1 MVWMWRDTGDCATN
15 HDISYARSRDLVTWE
30 AGDRSTLPLPITI
43 EANPSIVDPVPAGG
57 GLINMCQSL
66 GFDSADRPVVSYHKH
81 DEQGN
86 TQAYAS
92 RLEDGVWRVYKLSD
106 WDYRWDFSGG
116 GSIGA
121 EIRLG
126 GASISEEG
134 HLSMTWWHLKKGAG
148 IWKLDES
155 TLSVVG
161 DYPLPEPELPEAL
174 MKPTLDYPGMSVRTA
189 SERRDT
195 QDDTDDF
202 YDEKTAAVVRR
213 DERLLLRWETLPA
226 NRDRPR
232 EEIPPPSELRLY
244 VLGRP

>member
-1 MVWMWRDTGDCATN
+1 YNQYDESTREWHRLLDVPVLDGMGAMNAYARIPELGQDGWYHMVWMWRDTGDCATN

-30 AGDRSTLPLPITI
+30 AGDGITLPLPITI

-57 GLINMCQSL
+57 GLINMCKSL

-161 DYPLPEPELPEAL
+161 DYPLP
-174 MKPTLDYPGMSVRTA
+174 
-189 SERRDT
+189 
-195 QDDTDDF
+195 
-202 YDEKTAAVVRR
+202 
-213 DERLLLRWETLPA
+213 
-226 NRDRPR
+226 
-232 EEIPPPSELRLY
+232 
-244 VLGRP
+244 